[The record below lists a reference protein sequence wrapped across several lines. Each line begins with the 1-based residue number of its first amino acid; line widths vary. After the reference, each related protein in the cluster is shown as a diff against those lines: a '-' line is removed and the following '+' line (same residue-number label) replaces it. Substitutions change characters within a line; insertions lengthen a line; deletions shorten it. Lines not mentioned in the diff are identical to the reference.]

1 VPQPRDHQDVTMV
14 SMAAGANPARTDE
27 RFGRSTATSQVW
39 GIQTGAKDG
48 TRPKKPGAVEQQVCL
63 KSTATI

>member
-1 VPQPRDHQDVTMV
+1 MPQPRDHQDVTMV

-27 RFGRSTATSQVW
+27 RFGRSTATSQV
-39 GIQTGAKDG
+39 GIQTGEKDG
-48 TRPKKPGAVEQQVCL
+48 TRPKKPGAVEQQVWL

>member
-1 VPQPRDHQDVTMV
+1 MPQPRDHQDVTTV

-27 RFGRSTATSQVW
+27 RFGRSTATSQV
-39 GIQTGAKDG
+39 GIQTGEKDG